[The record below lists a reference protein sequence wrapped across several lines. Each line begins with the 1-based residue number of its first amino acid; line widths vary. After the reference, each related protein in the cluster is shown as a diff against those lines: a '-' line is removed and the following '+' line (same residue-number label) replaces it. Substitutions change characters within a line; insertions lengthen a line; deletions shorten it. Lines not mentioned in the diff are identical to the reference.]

1 MTTPQITISDAI
13 TGETIIRDMNATEL
27 AQLEADKIQAD
38 KDAETLAKAQADKEA
53 TRAAVMKRLGLSSD
67 ELLALLS

>member
-1 MTTPQITISDAI
+1 MTTPQITIHNAL
-13 TGETIIRDMNATEL
+13 TGEIVTRDYTATEL
-27 AQLEADKIQAD
+27 AQYEADKIQAD
-38 KDAETLAKAQADKEA
+38 KDAETLAKAQADKDA

>member
-1 MTTPQITISDAI
+1 MAKKLYTFIGDEMREFTVAEYAQNEIDITQA
-13 TGETIIRDMNATEL
+13 
-27 AQLEADKIQAD
+27 AQ
-38 KDAETLAKAQADKEA
+38 DAETLAKAQADKEA

>member
-1 MTTPQITISDAI
+1 MSEKLYTTIGDEKREFTDA
-13 TGETIIRDMNATEL
+13 EY
-27 AQLEADKIQAD
+27 AQNEIDIMQAAQ
-38 KDAETLAKAQADKEA
+38 DAETLAKAQADKDA

>member
-1 MTTPQITISDAI
+1 MSEKLYTTIGDEKREFTDA
-13 TGETIIRDMNATEL
+13 EY
-27 AQLEADKIQAD
+27 AQNEIDIMQAAQ
-38 KDAETLAKAQADKEA
+38 DAETLAKAQADKEA